1 MLLGQAM
8 HTTLSNII
16 NTYVF
21 LYAKI
26 AIRVASTEYMD
37 RLGFGRL

>member
-1 MLLGQAM
+1 MLLGQVM
-8 HTTLSNII
+8 HIILFSII

-21 LYAKI
+21 LYARI
-26 AIRVASTEYMD
+26 AIRVALMAYMD

>member
-1 MLLGQAM
+1 MLLAQVM
-8 HTTLSNII
+8 HIILSSIT

-26 AIRVASTEYMD
+26 AIRVVLTEYMD
-37 RLGFGRL
+37 RLGFGR